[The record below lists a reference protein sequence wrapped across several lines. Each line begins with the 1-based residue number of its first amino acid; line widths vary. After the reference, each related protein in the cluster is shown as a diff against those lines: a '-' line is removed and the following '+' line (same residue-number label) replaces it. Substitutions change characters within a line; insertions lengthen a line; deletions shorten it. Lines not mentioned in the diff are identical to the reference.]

1 MRVIW
6 TPEALQ
12 DREDVFDFIATDNP
26 IAAVRMDELFSDAA
40 ARLADHP
47 NLGRPGKISG
57 TRELIPHE
65 SYRLVYE
72 IIQQSV
78 WVLALVH
85 TARKWPQSRVQLSKK
100 GAKNQKLEV

>member
-12 DREDVFDFIATDNP
+12 DRADVWDYIAADNP
-26 IAAVRMDELFSDAA
+26 GAAARMDELFSDAA

-47 NLGRPGKISG
+47 KLGRPGKIQG
-57 TRELIPHE
+57 TRELVVHE

-72 IIQQSV
+72 ISGETV
-78 WVLALVH
+78 WMLALVH
-85 TARKWPQSRVQLSKK
+85 TARQWPLVRD
-100 GAKNQKLEV
+100 